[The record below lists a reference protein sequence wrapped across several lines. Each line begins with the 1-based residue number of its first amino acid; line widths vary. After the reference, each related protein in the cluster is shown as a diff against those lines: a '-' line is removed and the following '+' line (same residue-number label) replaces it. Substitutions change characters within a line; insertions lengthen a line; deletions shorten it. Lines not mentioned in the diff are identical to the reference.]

1 MKIVDKFKII
11 ALPVCLL
18 AFGLASCEKDE
29 AVTPPDSGGEQVLPG
44 TAGEVTEAVTTE
56 GGYALSYRSC
66 IALPEGG
73 SAEVDLTASLPAS
86 GTTTEEIVS
95 NWDYAEEAAI
105 NSVYSGEFN
114 REENGFIITDSL
126 LVYTVSYGTFELT
139 FEFPYETAQ
148 YDGTDVP
155 EYRFEI
161 KDKGGKFELIDSKE
175 RDGKAYAL
183 REYTHTVEAVF
194 GGKSYE
200 VSKSILLMRELG
212 PANEPYLLSSKEI
225 ESRRYG
231 EYYNI
236 IRYGTRVEH
245 HWSTGETEE
254 AEYVAGIR
262 LDVYAQTTSVQELN
276 NYLGD
281 LAVKDV
287 AYGEGVR
294 VEKAETNNEN
304 FIYHAT
310 KHECLVIFNYFTL
323 AYEVDVDD
331 VIYDDGVLSYP
342 LKPDPDAGDIES
354 FEHDFTFEKEGE
366 VYDDGNGPCQN
377 YHLIHTLTLNRVWY
391 GDVSATTDLIVKVR
405 L

>member
-1 MKIVDKFKII
+1 MNQRNLFKII

-212 PANEPYLLSSKEI
+212 PANEPYLLSSI
-225 ESRRYG
+225 AESCKMEEVVMDGVTYIFTVNQIWSDKQSKSM
-231 EYYNI
+231 EYYIVPGVWIDEKTTHLPEISNYADDLYI
-236 IRYGTRVEH
+236 KNTTLNE
-245 HWSTGETEE
+245 
-254 AEYVAGIR
+254 GIR
-262 LDVYAQTTSVQELN
+262 THSNYTYDGLISYFRTTQS
-276 NYLGD
+276 YL
-281 LAVKDV
+281 
-287 AYGEGVR
+287 
-294 VEKAETNNEN
+294 VE
-304 FIYHAT
+304 
-310 KHECLVIFNYFTL
+310 FNYFVL
-323 AYEVDVDD
+323 EYEFCHDD
-331 VIYDDGVLSYP
+331 VIYDDGVLVY
-342 LKPDPDAGDIES
+342 KDFPDIKFTD
-354 FEHDFTFEKEGE
+354 FENSFTFEKEGE

-377 YHLIHTLTLNRVWY
+377 YHLIHTLVGRGVDADPDT
-391 GDVSATTDLIVKVR
+391 ATTDLIVKVR

>member
-1 MKIVDKFKII
+1 MNQRNLFKII

-56 GGYALSYRSC
+56 GGYSLSYRSC

-212 PANEPYLLSSKEI
+212 PANEPYLLSSI
-225 ESRRYG
+225 AESCKMEEVVMDGVTYIFTVNQIWSDKQSKSM
-231 EYYNI
+231 EYYIVPGVWIDEKTTHLPEISNYADDLYI
-236 IRYGTRVEH
+236 KNTTLNE
-245 HWSTGETEE
+245 
-254 AEYVAGIR
+254 GIR
-262 LDVYAQTTSVQELN
+262 THSNYTYDGLISYFRTTQS
-276 NYLGD
+276 YL
-281 LAVKDV
+281 
-287 AYGEGVR
+287 
-294 VEKAETNNEN
+294 VE
-304 FIYHAT
+304 
-310 KHECLVIFNYFTL
+310 FNYFVL
-323 AYEVDVDD
+323 EYEFCHDD
-331 VIYDDGVLSYP
+331 VIYDDGVLVY
-342 LKPDPDAGDIES
+342 KDFPDIKFTD
-354 FEHDFTFEKEGE
+354 FENSFTFEKEGE

-377 YHLIHTLTLNRVWY
+377 YHLIHTLVGRGVDADPDT
-391 GDVSATTDLIVKVR
+391 ATTDLIVKVR

>member
-29 AVTPPDSGGEQVLPG
+29 PELNPGGPTEQVLPG

-200 VSKSILLMRELG
+200 ITKSILLMRELG
-212 PANEPYLLSSKEI
+212 PANEPYLLSSEVVDVSPFRFDPTNSYFGSTDICVNQRWSDGRSGEKYYPYLPLTSIEPITTEI
-225 ESRRYG
+225 PEISNYQ
-231 EYYNI
+231 EELKI
-236 IRYGTRVEH
+236 VE
-245 HWSTGETEE
+245 TYE
-254 AEYVAGIR
+254 I
-262 LDVYAQTTSVQELN
+262 QTSIERSPTVSEV
-276 NYLGD
+276 
-281 LAVKDV
+281 
-287 AYGEGVR
+287 
-294 VEKAETNNEN
+294 
-304 FIYHAT
+304 FIYDYKRHY
-310 KHECLVIFNYFTL
+310 VVNFNYFIIEYDVATSIDL
-323 AYEVDVDD
+323 SFDNGLVEYDFPNVD
-331 VIYDDGVLSYP
+331 IQKY
-342 LKPDPDAGDIES
+342 KN
-354 FEHDFTFEKEGE
+354 DFTFEKEGE

-377 YHLIHTLTLNRVWY
+377 YHLIHTLTGINESYYTIL
-391 GDVSATTDLIVKVR
+391 ATTDLIVKVR

>member
-29 AVTPPDSGGEQVLPG
+29 PELNPGGPTEQVLPG

-56 GGYALSYRSC
+56 GGYSLSYRSC

-212 PANEPYLLSSKEI
+212 PANEPYLLSSELGEI
-225 ESRRYG
+225 INTGLYG
-231 EYYNI
+231 
-236 IRYGTRVEH
+236 RVYVNFAMMVNY
-245 HWSTGETEE
+245 HWSNGTTENNECMTGFGSSIET
-254 AEYVAGIR
+254 A
-262 LDVYAQTTSVQELN
+262 TSELPEIY
-276 NYLGD
+276 NYQGD
-281 LAVKDV
+281 LAIVSSSQT
-287 AYGEGVR
+287 EGTR
-294 VEKAETNNEN
+294 EKVEKVNYVTYYKTTSSY
-304 FIYHAT
+304 FIQ
-310 KHECLVIFNYFTL
+310 FNYFTL
-323 AYEVDVDD
+323 KYTVWCEDGV
-331 VIYDDGVLSYP
+331 YDDGVSVYTDFP
-342 LKPDPDAGDIES
+342 YVGPYS
-354 FEHDFTFEKEGE
+354 FENDFTFEKEGE

-377 YHLIHTLTLNRVWY
+377 YHLIHTLKGIRYQGY
-391 GDVSATTDLIVKVR
+391 GAVSATTDLIVKVR

>member
-29 AVTPPDSGGEQVLPG
+29 AVTPPDSDSEQVLPG

-56 GGYALSYRSC
+56 GGYSLSYRSC

-212 PANEPYLLSSKEI
+212 PANEPYLLSSEVVEVSPFRFDPTNSYFGTTAICVNQRWSDGRSGEKGYLYLPLTSIEPITTEI
-225 ESRRYG
+225 PEISNYQ
-231 EYYNI
+231 EELKI
-236 IRYGTRVEH
+236 VE
-245 HWSTGETEE
+245 TYE
-254 AEYVAGIR
+254 I
-262 LDVYAQTTSVQELN
+262 QTSIERSPTVSEV
-276 NYLGD
+276 
-281 LAVKDV
+281 
-287 AYGEGVR
+287 
-294 VEKAETNNEN
+294 
-304 FIYHAT
+304 FIYDYKRHY
-310 KHECLVIFNYFTL
+310 VVNFNYFMIEYDVATS
-323 AYEVDVDD
+323 VDLSFDNGLVEYDFPNVD
-331 VIYDDGVLSYP
+331 IQKY
-342 LKPDPDAGDIES
+342 KN
-354 FEHDFTFEKEGE
+354 DFTFEKEGE

-377 YHLIHTLTLNRVWY
+377 YHLIHTLTGINESYYTIL
-391 GDVSATTDLIVKVR
+391 ATTDLIVKVR

>member
-29 AVTPPDSGGEQVLPG
+29 AVTPPDSDSEQVLPG
-44 TAGEVTEAVTTE
+44 TAGEVTEAATTE

-105 NSVYSGEFN
+105 SSVYSGEFN

-200 VSKSILLMRELG
+200 ITKSILLMRELG
-212 PANEPYLLSSKEI
+212 PANEPYLLSSEI
-225 ESRRYG
+225 IEVIAPIYNSMTELCYADISLYRR
-231 EYYNI
+231 
-236 IRYGTRVEH
+236 
-245 HWSTGETEE
+245 WSDGVSQEEGAPYMTLASIKPITTEIPE
-254 AEYVAGIR
+254 I
-262 LDVYAQTTSVQELN
+262 N
-276 NYLGD
+276 NYQEEL
-281 LAVKDV
+281 KII
-287 AYGEGVR
+287 
-294 VEKAETNNEN
+294 ETNEIQTSIERRTSTRKEV
-304 FIYHAT
+304 FIYDYKRHY
-310 KHECLVIFNYFTL
+310 VVNFNYFMIEYDVATS
-323 AYEVDVDD
+323 VDVSF
-331 VIYDDGVLSYP
+331 DDGLVEYDFP
-342 LKPDPDAGDIES
+342 NVDIQKYKN
-354 FEHDFTFEKEGE
+354 DFTFEKEGE

-377 YHLIHTLTLNRVWY
+377 YHLIHTLTGINESYYTIL
-391 GDVSATTDLIVKVR
+391 ATTDLIVKVR

>member
-1 MKIVDKFKII
+1 MNQRNLFKII

-29 AVTPPDSGGEQVLPG
+29 PELNPGGPTEQVLPG

-56 GGYALSYRSC
+56 GGYSLSYRSC

-212 PANEPYLLSSKEI
+212 PANEPYLLSSI
-225 ESRRYG
+225 AESCKMEEVVMDGVTYIFTVNQIWSDKQSKSM
-231 EYYNI
+231 EYYIVPGVWIDEKTTHLPEISNYADDLYI
-236 IRYGTRVEH
+236 KNTTLNE
-245 HWSTGETEE
+245 
-254 AEYVAGIR
+254 GIR
-262 LDVYAQTTSVQELN
+262 THSNYTYDGLISYFRTTQS
-276 NYLGD
+276 YL
-281 LAVKDV
+281 
-287 AYGEGVR
+287 
-294 VEKAETNNEN
+294 VE
-304 FIYHAT
+304 
-310 KHECLVIFNYFTL
+310 FNYFVL
-323 AYEVDVDD
+323 EYEFCHDD
-331 VIYDDGVLSYP
+331 VIYDDGVLVY
-342 LKPDPDAGDIES
+342 KDFPDIKFTD
-354 FEHDFTFEKEGE
+354 FENSFTFEKEGE

-377 YHLIHTLTLNRVWY
+377 YHLIHTLVGRGVDADPDT
-391 GDVSATTDLIVKVR
+391 ATTDLIVKVR

>member
-1 MKIVDKFKII
+1 MNQRNLFKII

-56 GGYALSYRSC
+56 GGYSLSYRSC

-95 NWDYAEEAAI
+95 NWDYAE
-105 NSVYSGEFN
+105 
-114 REENGFIITDSL
+114 EENGFIITDSL

-212 PANEPYLLSSKEI
+212 PANEPYLLSSI
-225 ESRRYG
+225 AESCKMEEVVMDGVTYIFTVNQIWSDKQSKSM
-231 EYYNI
+231 EYYIVPGVWIDEKTTHLPEISNYADDLYI
-236 IRYGTRVEH
+236 KNTTLNE
-245 HWSTGETEE
+245 
-254 AEYVAGIR
+254 GIR
-262 LDVYAQTTSVQELN
+262 THSNYTYDGLISYFRTTQS
-276 NYLGD
+276 YL
-281 LAVKDV
+281 
-287 AYGEGVR
+287 
-294 VEKAETNNEN
+294 VE
-304 FIYHAT
+304 
-310 KHECLVIFNYFTL
+310 FNYFVL
-323 AYEVDVDD
+323 EYEFCHDD
-331 VIYDDGVLSYP
+331 VIYDDGVLVY
-342 LKPDPDAGDIES
+342 KDFPDIKFTD
-354 FEHDFTFEKEGE
+354 FENSFTFEKEGE

-377 YHLIHTLTLNRVWY
+377 YHLIHTLVGRGVDADPDT
-391 GDVSATTDLIVKVR
+391 ATTDLIVKVR

>member
-1 MKIVDKFKII
+1 MNQRNLFKII
-11 ALPVCLL
+11 ALPVCLFT
-18 AFGLASCEKDE
+18 FGLVSCEKDE
-29 AVTPPDSGGEQVLPG
+29 PELNPGGP
-44 TAGEVTEAVTTE
+44 TEP
-56 GGYALSYRSC
+56 LSYRSC

-73 SAEVDLTASLPAS
+73 SAEVGLTASLPAS
-86 GTTTEEIVS
+86 GTTTEKIVS

-200 VSKSILLMRELG
+200 ITKSILLMRELG
-212 PANEPYLLSSKEI
+212 PANEPYLLSSEVVDVSPFRFDPTNSYFGTTDICVNQRWSDGRSGEKYYLYLPLTSIEPITTEI
-225 ESRRYG
+225 PEISNYQ
-231 EYYNI
+231 EELKI
-236 IRYGTRVEH
+236 VE
-245 HWSTGETEE
+245 TYET
-254 AEYVAGIR
+254 
-262 LDVYAQTTSVQELN
+262 QTSIERSPTVSEV
-276 NYLGD
+276 
-281 LAVKDV
+281 
-287 AYGEGVR
+287 
-294 VEKAETNNEN
+294 
-304 FIYHAT
+304 FIYDYKRHY
-310 KHECLVIFNYFTL
+310 VVNFNYFIIEYDVATS
-323 AYEVDVDD
+323 VDLSF
-331 VIYDDGVLSYP
+331 DDGLVEYDFP
-342 LKPDPDAGDIES
+342 NVDIQKYKN
-354 FEHDFTFEKEGE
+354 DFTFEKEGE

-377 YHLIHTLTLNRVWY
+377 YHLIHTLTGINESYYTIL
-391 GDVSATTDLIVKVR
+391 ATTDLIVKVR

>member
-18 AFGLASCEKDE
+18 AFGLVSCEKDE
-29 AVTPPDSGGEQVLPG
+29 PELNPGGPTEQVLPG
-44 TAGEVTEAVTTE
+44 TAGEVTEAATTE

-200 VSKSILLMRELG
+200 ITKSILLMRELG
-212 PANEPYLLSSKEI
+212 PANEPYLLSSEVVDVSPFRFDPTNSYFGTTEI
-225 ESRRYG
+225 CVNQRWSDGRSG
-231 EYYNI
+231 EKGYLYLPLTSIEPITTEIPEISNYQEELKI
-236 IRYGTRVEH
+236 VE
-245 HWSTGETEE
+245 TYE
-254 AEYVAGIR
+254 I
-262 LDVYAQTTSVQELN
+262 QTSIERSPTVSEV
-276 NYLGD
+276 
-281 LAVKDV
+281 
-287 AYGEGVR
+287 
-294 VEKAETNNEN
+294 
-304 FIYHAT
+304 FIYDYKRHY
-310 KHECLVIFNYFTL
+310 VVNFNYFMIEYDVATS
-323 AYEVDVDD
+323 VDLSF
-331 VIYDDGVLSYP
+331 DDGLVEYDFP
-342 LKPDPDAGDIES
+342 NVDIQKYKN
-354 FEHDFTFEKEGE
+354 DFTFEKEGE

-377 YHLIHTLTLNRVWY
+377 YHLIHTLTGINESYYTIL
-391 GDVSATTDLIVKVR
+391 ATTDLIVKVR

>member
-1 MKIVDKFKII
+1 MNQRNLFKII

-18 AFGLASCEKDE
+18 AFGLTSCEKDE
-29 AVTPPDSGGEQVLPG
+29 PELNPGGPTEQVLPG

-212 PANEPYLLSSKEI
+212 PANEPYLLSSEI
-225 ESRRYG
+225 IEVIAPGYSSFNELCYAGILLYRRWSDGVSG
-231 EYYNI
+231 EEGAPYMTLASIKPITTEIPEINNYQEELKI
-236 IRYGTRVEH
+236 IETNEIQTSIERRT
-245 HWSTGETEE
+245 STG
-254 AEYVAGIR
+254 
-262 LDVYAQTTSVQELN
+262 
-276 NYLGD
+276 
-281 LAVKDV
+281 KDV
-287 AYGEGVR
+287 
-294 VEKAETNNEN
+294 
-304 FIYHAT
+304 FIYDYKRHY
-310 KHECLVIFNYFTL
+310 VVNFNYFMIE
-323 AYEVDVDD
+323 YDVATSIDLSF
-331 VIYDDGVLSYP
+331 DDGLVEYDFP
-342 LKPDPDAGDIES
+342 NVDIQKYKN
-354 FEHDFTFEKEGE
+354 DFTFEKEGE

-377 YHLIHTLTLNRVWY
+377 YHLIHTLTGINESYYTIL
-391 GDVSATTDLIVKVR
+391 ATTDLIVKVR

>member
-18 AFGLASCEKDE
+18 AFGLVSCEKDE
-29 AVTPPDSGGEQVLPG
+29 PELNPGGPTEQVLPG

-212 PANEPYLLSSKEI
+212 PANEPYLLSSI
-225 ESRRYG
+225 AESCKMEEVVMDGVTYIFTVNQIWSDKQSKSM
-231 EYYNI
+231 EYYIVPGVWIDEKTTHLPEISNYADDLYI
-236 IRYGTRVEH
+236 KNTTLNE
-245 HWSTGETEE
+245 
-254 AEYVAGIR
+254 GIR
-262 LDVYAQTTSVQELN
+262 THSNYTYDGLISYFRTTQS
-276 NYLGD
+276 YL
-281 LAVKDV
+281 
-287 AYGEGVR
+287 
-294 VEKAETNNEN
+294 VE
-304 FIYHAT
+304 
-310 KHECLVIFNYFTL
+310 FNYFVL
-323 AYEVDVDD
+323 EYEFCHDD
-331 VIYDDGVLSYP
+331 VIYDDGVLVY
-342 LKPDPDAGDIES
+342 KDFPDIKFTD
-354 FEHDFTFEKEGE
+354 FENSFTFEKEGE

-377 YHLIHTLTLNRVWY
+377 YHLIHTLVGRGVDADPDT
-391 GDVSATTDLIVKVR
+391 ATTDLIVKVR

>member
-1 MKIVDKFKII
+1 MKKTTFWYVLALSVSLI
-11 ALPVCLL
+11 A
-18 AFGLASCEKDE
+18 GGMTSCEKDE
-29 AVTPPDSGGEQVLPG
+29 PELNPGGPTEQVLPG

-200 VSKSILLMRELG
+200 ITKSILLMRELG
-212 PANEPYLLSSKEI
+212 PANEPYLLSSEFVSLEKI
-225 ESRRYG
+225 NDNYG
-231 EYYNI
+231 IFCNLLLYQRWSNGEEGSQVYYFTVGSSFRKPTLTSLI
-236 IRYGTRVEH
+236 IDDY
-245 HWSTGETEE
+245 
-254 AEYVAGIR
+254 
-262 LDVYAQTTSVQELN
+262 DN
-276 NYLGD
+276 D
-281 LAVKDV
+281 LAIINTSLSKENKEEMFQDPCFS
-287 AYGEGVR
+287 YTYIEQNYT
-294 VEKAETNNEN
+294 VE
-304 FIYHAT
+304 
-310 KHECLVIFNYFTL
+310 FNYNLNLEYTVF
-323 AYEVDVDD
+323 YFDD
-331 VIYDDGVLSYP
+331 IVYDDGVLVY
-342 LKPDPDAGDIES
+342 KDFPDGSFVDFDNDFDMIPYEDAYEENGVLTQVY
-354 FEHDFTFEKEGE
+354 TF
-366 VYDDGNGPCQN
+366 
-377 YHLIHTLTLNRVWY
+377 IHNLSGTRADKSTCTSGINW
-391 GDVSATTDLIVKVR
+391 GIKVHYK
-405 L
+405 

>member
-1 MKIVDKFKII
+1 MNQRNLFKII

-29 AVTPPDSGGEQVLPG
+29 PELNPGGPTEQVLPG

-212 PANEPYLLSSKEI
+212 PANEPYLLSSEFVSLEKDNSNYEIVCNLTLYQRWSNGYEENKEVTFCLKSNLNEPSKTSSI
-225 ESRRYG
+225 
-231 EYYNI
+231 
-236 IRYGTRVEH
+236 V
-245 HWSTGETEE
+245 
-254 AEYVAGIR
+254 
-262 LDVYAQTTSVQELN
+262 LD
-276 NYLGD
+276 NYD
-281 LAVKDV
+281 ND
-287 AYGEGVR
+287 
-294 VEKAETNNEN
+294 
-304 FIYHAT
+304 
-310 KHECLVIFNYFTL
+310 LVIVDTHQTEQSKEYESEGKYFSYTLIEQKYIVEFNYNFDL
-323 AYEVDVDD
+323 KYEILYYDD
-331 VIYDDGVLSYP
+331 IVYDDGVLVYKDFPDGSFVDFDNDFDMIPYEDAYEENGVISQIYF
-342 LKPDPDAGDIES
+342 LKHQLIGTRGDQSITSSSTLIDALV
-354 FEHDFTFEKEGE
+354 HYK
-366 VYDDGNGPCQN
+366 
-377 YHLIHTLTLNRVWY
+377 
-391 GDVSATTDLIVKVR
+391 
-405 L
+405 

>member
-11 ALPVCLL
+11 ALPVCLFT
-18 AFGLASCEKDE
+18 FGLTSCEKDE
-29 AVTPPDSGGEQVLPG
+29 PELNPGGPTEQVLPG

-56 GGYALSYRSC
+56 VTEAVTTEGGYSLSYRSC

-212 PANEPYLLSSKEI
+212 PANEPYLLFTVNQIWSDKQSK
-225 ESRRYG
+225 SM
-231 EYYNI
+231 EYYIVPGVWIDEKTTHLPEISNYADDLYI
-236 IRYGTRVEH
+236 KNTTLNE
-245 HWSTGETEE
+245 
-254 AEYVAGIR
+254 GIR
-262 LDVYAQTTSVQELN
+262 THSNYTYDGLISYFRTTQS
-276 NYLGD
+276 YL
-281 LAVKDV
+281 
-287 AYGEGVR
+287 
-294 VEKAETNNEN
+294 VE
-304 FIYHAT
+304 
-310 KHECLVIFNYFTL
+310 FNYFVL
-323 AYEVDVDD
+323 EYEFCHDD
-331 VIYDDGVLSYP
+331 VIYDDGVLVY
-342 LKPDPDAGDIES
+342 KDFPDIKFTD
-354 FEHDFTFEKEGE
+354 FENSFTFEKEGE

-377 YHLIHTLTLNRVWY
+377 YHLIHTLVGRGVDADPDT
-391 GDVSATTDLIVKVR
+391 ATTDLIVKVR

>member
-1 MKIVDKFKII
+1 MNQRNLFKII

-212 PANEPYLLSSKEI
+212 PANEPYLLSSI
-225 ESRRYG
+225 AESCKMEEVVMDGVTYIFTVNQIWSDKQSKSM
-231 EYYNI
+231 EYYIVPGVWIDEKTTHLPEISNYADDLYI
-236 IRYGTRVEH
+236 KNTTLNE
-245 HWSTGETEE
+245 
-254 AEYVAGIR
+254 GIR
-262 LDVYAQTTSVQELN
+262 THSNYTYDGLISYFRTTQS
-276 NYLGD
+276 YL
-281 LAVKDV
+281 
-287 AYGEGVR
+287 
-294 VEKAETNNEN
+294 VE
-304 FIYHAT
+304 
-310 KHECLVIFNYFTL
+310 FNYFVL
-323 AYEVDVDD
+323 EYEFCHDD
-331 VIYDDGVLSYP
+331 VIYDDGVLVY
-342 LKPDPDAGDIES
+342 KDFPDIKFTD
-354 FEHDFTFEKEGE
+354 FENSFTFEKEGE

-377 YHLIHTLTLNRVWY
+377 YRLIHTLVGRGVDADPGT
-391 GDVSATTDLIVKVR
+391 ATTDLIVKVR

>member
-1 MKIVDKFKII
+1 MNQRNLFKII

-29 AVTPPDSGGEQVLPG
+29 AVTPPDSGSEQVLPG

-212 PANEPYLLSSKEI
+212 PANEPYLLSSI
-225 ESRRYG
+225 AESCKMEEVVMDGVTYIFTVNQIWSDKQSKSM
-231 EYYNI
+231 EYYIVPGVWIDEKTTHLPEISNYADDLYI
-236 IRYGTRVEH
+236 KNTTLNE
-245 HWSTGETEE
+245 
-254 AEYVAGIR
+254 GIR
-262 LDVYAQTTSVQELN
+262 THSNYTYDGLISYFRTTQS
-276 NYLGD
+276 YL
-281 LAVKDV
+281 
-287 AYGEGVR
+287 
-294 VEKAETNNEN
+294 VE
-304 FIYHAT
+304 
-310 KHECLVIFNYFTL
+310 FNYFVL
-323 AYEVDVDD
+323 EYEFCHDD
-331 VIYDDGVLSYP
+331 VIYDDGVLVY
-342 LKPDPDAGDIES
+342 KDFPDIKFTD
-354 FEHDFTFEKEGE
+354 FENSFTFEKEGE

-377 YHLIHTLTLNRVWY
+377 YHLIHTLVGRGVDADPDT
-391 GDVSATTDLIVKVR
+391 ATTDLIVKVR

>member
-29 AVTPPDSGGEQVLPG
+29 PELNPGGPTEQVLPG

-56 GGYALSYRSC
+56 GGYSLSYRSC

-200 VSKSILLMRELG
+200 ITKSILLMRELG
-212 PANEPYLLSSKEI
+212 PANEPYLLSSEVVDVSPFRFDPTNSYFGSTDICVNQRWSDGRSGEKYYPYLPLTSIEPITTEI
-225 ESRRYG
+225 PEISNYQEELKIVETYEIQTSIERRP
-231 EYYNI
+231 
-236 IRYGTRVEH
+236 
-245 HWSTGETEE
+245 
-254 AEYVAGIR
+254 
-262 LDVYAQTTSVQELN
+262 
-276 NYLGD
+276 
-281 LAVKDV
+281 AVSEV
-287 AYGEGVR
+287 
-294 VEKAETNNEN
+294 
-304 FIYHAT
+304 FIYDYKRHY
-310 KHECLVIFNYFTL
+310 VVNFNYFMIEYDVATS
-323 AYEVDVDD
+323 VDLSF
-331 VIYDDGVLSYP
+331 DDGLVEYDFP
-342 LKPDPDAGDIES
+342 NVDIQKYKN
-354 FEHDFTFEKEGE
+354 DFTFEKEGE

-377 YHLIHTLTLNRVWY
+377 YHLIHTLTGINESYYTIL
-391 GDVSATTDLIVKVR
+391 ATTDLIVKVR

>member
-29 AVTPPDSGGEQVLPG
+29 AVTPPDSDSEQVLPG
-44 TAGEVTEAVTTE
+44 TAGEVTEAATTE

-200 VSKSILLMRELG
+200 ITKSILLMRELG
-212 PANEPYLLSSKEI
+212 PANEPYLLSSI
-225 ESRRYG
+225 AESCKMEEVVMDGVTYIFTVNQIWSDKQSKSM
-231 EYYNI
+231 EYYIVPGVWIDEKTTHLPEISNYADDLYI
-236 IRYGTRVEH
+236 KNTTLNE
-245 HWSTGETEE
+245 
-254 AEYVAGIR
+254 GIR
-262 LDVYAQTTSVQELN
+262 THSNYTYDGLISYFRTTQS
-276 NYLGD
+276 YL
-281 LAVKDV
+281 
-287 AYGEGVR
+287 
-294 VEKAETNNEN
+294 VE
-304 FIYHAT
+304 
-310 KHECLVIFNYFTL
+310 FNYFVL
-323 AYEVDVDD
+323 EYEFCHDD
-331 VIYDDGVLSYP
+331 VIYDDGVLVY
-342 LKPDPDAGDIES
+342 KDFPDIKFTD
-354 FEHDFTFEKEGE
+354 FENSFTFEKEGE

-377 YHLIHTLTLNRVWY
+377 YHLIHTLVGRGVDADPDT
-391 GDVSATTDLIVKVR
+391 ATTDLIVKVR

>member
-1 MKIVDKFKII
+1 MKKTTFWYVLALSVSLI
-11 ALPVCLL
+11 A
-18 AFGLASCEKDE
+18 GGMTSCEKDE
-29 AVTPPDSGGEQVLPG
+29 PELNPGGPTEQVLPG

-73 SAEVDLTASLPAS
+73 SAEVDLTASLPAN

-212 PANEPYLLSSKEI
+212 PANEPYLLSSEFVSLEKGNNNYEIVCNLTLYQRWSNGYEENKEVTFCLKSNLNEPSRTSSI
-225 ESRRYG
+225 VLDNYDNDLAIVDTHQTEQSKEYESEG
-231 EYYNI
+231 EYFSYTLI
-236 IRYGTRVEH
+236 EQKYIVE
-245 HWSTGETEE
+245 
-254 AEYVAGIR
+254 
-262 LDVYAQTTSVQELN
+262 
-276 NYLGD
+276 
-281 LAVKDV
+281 
-287 AYGEGVR
+287 
-294 VEKAETNNEN
+294 
-304 FIYHAT
+304 
-310 KHECLVIFNYFTL
+310 FNYNFDL
-323 AYEVDVDD
+323 EYEILYYDD
-331 VIYDDGVLSYP
+331 IVYDDGVLVYKDFPDGSFVDFDNDFDMIPYEDAYEENGVISQIYF
-342 LKPDPDAGDIES
+342 LKHQLIGTRGDQSITSSSTLIDALV
-354 FEHDFTFEKEGE
+354 HYK
-366 VYDDGNGPCQN
+366 
-377 YHLIHTLTLNRVWY
+377 
-391 GDVSATTDLIVKVR
+391 
-405 L
+405 

>member
-1 MKIVDKFKII
+1 MNQRNLFKII

-29 AVTPPDSGGEQVLPG
+29 PELNPGGPTEQVLPG

-56 GGYALSYRSC
+56 GGYSLSYRSC

-105 NSVYSGEFN
+105 SSVYSGEFN

-200 VSKSILLMRELG
+200 ITKSILLMRELG
-212 PANEPYLLSSKEI
+212 PANEPYLLSSEI
-225 ESRRYG
+225 IEVIAPIYNSMTELCYAEIILYRCWSDGVSGEEGAPYMTLASIKPITTEIPEINNYQEELKIIETNEIQTSIERR
-231 EYYNI
+231 
-236 IRYGTRVEH
+236 T
-245 HWSTGETEE
+245 STG
-254 AEYVAGIR
+254 
-262 LDVYAQTTSVQELN
+262 
-276 NYLGD
+276 
-281 LAVKDV
+281 
-287 AYGEGVR
+287 
-294 VEKAETNNEN
+294 KAI
-304 FIYHAT
+304 FIYDYKRHY
-310 KHECLVIFNYFTL
+310 VVNFNYFMIEYDVATS
-323 AYEVDVDD
+323 VDVSF
-331 VIYDDGVLSYP
+331 DDGLVEYDFP
-342 LKPDPDAGDIES
+342 NVDIQKYKN
-354 FEHDFTFEKEGE
+354 DFTFEKEGE

-377 YHLIHTLTLNRVWY
+377 YHLIHTLTGINESYYTIL
-391 GDVSATTDLIVKVR
+391 ATTDLIVKVR

>member
-1 MKIVDKFKII
+1 MNYGNLFKII
-11 ALPVCLL
+11 ALPVCLF
-18 AFGLASCEKDE
+18 AFGLASCEKDDP
-29 AVTPPDSGGEQVLPG
+29 VTPPDSDSEQVLPG

-212 PANEPYLLSSKEI
+212 PANEPYLLSSEFVSLEKDNNNYEIVCNLTLYQRWSNGYEENKEVTFCLKSNLNEPSRTSSI
-225 ESRRYG
+225 VLDNYDNDLAIVDTHQTEQSKEYESEG
-231 EYYNI
+231 EYFSYTLI
-236 IRYGTRVEH
+236 EQKYIVE
-245 HWSTGETEE
+245 
-254 AEYVAGIR
+254 
-262 LDVYAQTTSVQELN
+262 
-276 NYLGD
+276 
-281 LAVKDV
+281 
-287 AYGEGVR
+287 
-294 VEKAETNNEN
+294 
-304 FIYHAT
+304 
-310 KHECLVIFNYFTL
+310 FNYNFDFE
-323 AYEVDVDD
+323 YEILYYDD
-331 VIYDDGVLSYP
+331 IVYDDGVLVYKDFPDGSFVDFDNDFDMIPYEDAYEENGVISQIYF
-342 LKPDPDAGDIES
+342 LKHQLIGTRGDQSITSSSTLIDALV
-354 FEHDFTFEKEGE
+354 HYK
-366 VYDDGNGPCQN
+366 
-377 YHLIHTLTLNRVWY
+377 
-391 GDVSATTDLIVKVR
+391 
-405 L
+405 

>member
-18 AFGLASCEKDE
+18 AFGLASCEKDD
-29 AVTPPDSGGEQVLPG
+29 AVTPPDSGSEQVLPG

-212 PANEPYLLSSKEI
+212 PANEPYLLSSI
-225 ESRRYG
+225 AESCKMEEVVMDGVTYIFTVNQIWSDKQSKSM
-231 EYYNI
+231 EYYIVPGVWIDEKTTHLPEISNYADDLYI
-236 IRYGTRVEH
+236 KNTTLNE
-245 HWSTGETEE
+245 
-254 AEYVAGIR
+254 GIR
-262 LDVYAQTTSVQELN
+262 THSNYTYDGLISYFRTTQS
-276 NYLGD
+276 YL
-281 LAVKDV
+281 
-287 AYGEGVR
+287 
-294 VEKAETNNEN
+294 VE
-304 FIYHAT
+304 
-310 KHECLVIFNYFTL
+310 FNYFVL
-323 AYEVDVDD
+323 EYEFCHDD
-331 VIYDDGVLSYP
+331 VIYDDGVLVY
-342 LKPDPDAGDIES
+342 KDFPDIKFTD
-354 FEHDFTFEKEGE
+354 FENSFTFEKEGE

-377 YHLIHTLTLNRVWY
+377 YHLIHTLVGRGVDADPDT
-391 GDVSATTDLIVKVR
+391 ATTDLIVKVR

>member
-11 ALPVCLL
+11 ALPVCLFT
-18 AFGLASCEKDE
+18 FGLTSCEKDE
-29 AVTPPDSGGEQVLPG
+29 PELNPGGPTEQVLPG

-200 VSKSILLMRELG
+200 ITKSILLMRELG
-212 PANEPYLLSSKEI
+212 PANEPYLLSSEVVDVSPFRFDPTNSYFGTTEI
-225 ESRRYG
+225 CVNQRWSDGRSG
-231 EYYNI
+231 EKGYLYLPLTSIEPITTEIPEISNYQEELKI
-236 IRYGTRVEH
+236 VE
-245 HWSTGETEE
+245 TYE
-254 AEYVAGIR
+254 I
-262 LDVYAQTTSVQELN
+262 QTSIERSPTVSEV
-276 NYLGD
+276 
-281 LAVKDV
+281 
-287 AYGEGVR
+287 
-294 VEKAETNNEN
+294 
-304 FIYHAT
+304 FIYDYKRHY
-310 KHECLVIFNYFTL
+310 VVNFNYFMIEYDVATS
-323 AYEVDVDD
+323 VDLSF
-331 VIYDDGVLSYP
+331 DDGLVEYDFP
-342 LKPDPDAGDIES
+342 NVDIQKYKN
-354 FEHDFTFEKEGE
+354 DFTFEKEGE

-377 YHLIHTLTLNRVWY
+377 YHLIHTLTGINESYYTIL
-391 GDVSATTDLIVKVR
+391 ATTDLIVKVR

>member
-1 MKIVDKFKII
+1 MNQRNLFKII

-29 AVTPPDSGGEQVLPG
+29 AVTPPDSDSEQVLPG

-56 GGYALSYRSC
+56 GGYSLSYRSC

-200 VSKSILLMRELG
+200 ITKSILLMRELG
-212 PANEPYLLSSKEI
+212 PANEPYLLSSEI
-225 ESRRYG
+225 INVRAPIYNSMTELCYAEIILYRCWSDGVSGEEGAPYMTLASIKPITTEIPEINNYQEELKIIETNEIQTSIERR
-231 EYYNI
+231 
-236 IRYGTRVEH
+236 T
-245 HWSTGETEE
+245 STG
-254 AEYVAGIR
+254 
-262 LDVYAQTTSVQELN
+262 
-276 NYLGD
+276 
-281 LAVKDV
+281 
-287 AYGEGVR
+287 
-294 VEKAETNNEN
+294 KAI
-304 FIYHAT
+304 FIYDYKRHY
-310 KHECLVIFNYFTL
+310 VVNFNYFMIEYDVATS
-323 AYEVDVDD
+323 VDVSF
-331 VIYDDGVLSYP
+331 DDGLVEYDFP
-342 LKPDPDAGDIES
+342 NVDIQKYKN
-354 FEHDFTFEKEGE
+354 DFTFEKEGE

-377 YHLIHTLTLNRVWY
+377 YHLIHTLTGINESYYTIL
-391 GDVSATTDLIVKVR
+391 ATTDLIVKVR

>member
-1 MKIVDKFKII
+1 MNYGNLFKII
-11 ALPVCLL
+11 ALPACLF
-18 AFGLASCEKDE
+18 AFGLASCEKDD
-29 AVTPPDSGGEQVLPG
+29 AVTPPDSGSEQVLPG
-44 TAGEVTEAVTTE
+44 TAGEVTETATAE

-73 SAEVDLTASLPAS
+73 SAEVGLTASLPAS

-212 PANEPYLLSSKEI
+212 PANEPYLLSSEFISSELDNDKQGINCELTI
-225 ESRRYG
+225 YQRWSNG
-231 EYYNI
+231 EEENQVYYFTVGSSFRKPTLTSYLI
-236 IRYGTRVEH
+236 IDDY
-245 HWSTGETEE
+245 
-254 AEYVAGIR
+254 
-262 LDVYAQTTSVQELN
+262 DN
-276 NYLGD
+276 D
-281 LAVKDV
+281 LAIINTSLSKENKEEMFQDPCFSYTYIEQNY
-287 AYGEGVR
+287 A
-294 VEKAETNNEN
+294 VE
-304 FIYHAT
+304 
-310 KHECLVIFNYFTL
+310 FNYNLNLEYTVF
-323 AYEVDVDD
+323 YFDD
-331 VIYDDGVLSYP
+331 IVYDDGVLVYRDF
-342 LKPDPDAGDIES
+342 PDGSFVDFDNDFSMTPYEDAYE
-354 FEHDFTFEKEGE
+354 E
-366 VYDDGNGPCQN
+366 NGVLSQI
-377 YHLIHTLTLNRVWY
+377 YIFKHELIGTRADQSTTSSSISQ
-391 GDVSATTDLIVKVR
+391 SALVHYK
-405 L
+405 

>member
-1 MKIVDKFKII
+1 MNQRNLFKII

-18 AFGLASCEKDE
+18 AFGLTSCEKDE
-29 AVTPPDSGGEQVLPG
+29 PELNPGGPTEQVLPG

-56 GGYALSYRSC
+56 GGYSLSYRSC

-212 PANEPYLLSSKEI
+212 PANEPYLLSSEI
-225 ESRRYG
+225 INVRAPIYNSINELCYAEISLYRRWSDGVSGEESAPYMTLASIKPITTEIPEINNYQEELKIIETNEIQTSIERR
-231 EYYNI
+231 
-236 IRYGTRVEH
+236 T
-245 HWSTGETEE
+245 STG
-254 AEYVAGIR
+254 
-262 LDVYAQTTSVQELN
+262 
-276 NYLGD
+276 
-281 LAVKDV
+281 KDI
-287 AYGEGVR
+287 
-294 VEKAETNNEN
+294 
-304 FIYHAT
+304 FIYDYKRHY
-310 KHECLVIFNYFTL
+310 VVNFNYFIIEYDVATS
-323 AYEVDVDD
+323 VDVSF
-331 VIYDDGVLSYP
+331 DDGLVEYDFP
-342 LKPDPDAGDIES
+342 NVDIQKYKN
-354 FEHDFTFEKEGE
+354 DFTFEKEGE

-377 YHLIHTLTLNRVWY
+377 YHLIHTLTGINESYYTIL
-391 GDVSATTDLIVKVR
+391 ATTDLIVKVR

>member
-1 MKIVDKFKII
+1 MNQRNLFKII

-44 TAGEVTEAVTTE
+44 TAGEVTEAATTE

-212 PANEPYLLSSKEI
+212 PANEPYLLSSELVDVSPFRFDPTNSYFGSTDICVNQRWSDGRSGEKYYPYLPLTSIEPITTEI
-225 ESRRYG
+225 PEISNYQEELKIVETYEIQTSIERRP
-231 EYYNI
+231 
-236 IRYGTRVEH
+236 
-245 HWSTGETEE
+245 
-254 AEYVAGIR
+254 
-262 LDVYAQTTSVQELN
+262 
-276 NYLGD
+276 
-281 LAVKDV
+281 AVSEV
-287 AYGEGVR
+287 
-294 VEKAETNNEN
+294 
-304 FIYHAT
+304 FIYDYKRHY
-310 KHECLVIFNYFTL
+310 VVNFNYFIIEYDVATS
-323 AYEVDVDD
+323 VDVSF
-331 VIYDDGVLSYP
+331 DDGLVEYDFP
-342 LKPDPDAGDIES
+342 NVDIQKYKN
-354 FEHDFTFEKEGE
+354 DFTFEKEGE

-377 YHLIHTLTLNRVWY
+377 YHLIHTLTGINESYYTIL
-391 GDVSATTDLIVKVR
+391 ATTDLIVKVR

>member
-1 MKIVDKFKII
+1 MNQRNLFKII

-29 AVTPPDSGGEQVLPG
+29 PELNPGGPTEQVLPG

-212 PANEPYLLSSKEI
+212 PANEPYLLSSEVVDVSPFRFDPTNSYFGTTEI
-225 ESRRYG
+225 CVNQRWSDGRSG
-231 EYYNI
+231 EKGYLYLPLASI
-236 IRYGTRVEH
+236 KPIT
-245 HWSTGETEE
+245 TEIPE
-254 AEYVAGIR
+254 I
-262 LDVYAQTTSVQELN
+262 N
-276 NYLGD
+276 NYQEEL
-281 LAVKDV
+281 KI
-287 AYGEGVR
+287 
-294 VEKAETNNEN
+294 VETYEIQTSIERSPSVSEV
-304 FIYHAT
+304 FIYDYKRHY
-310 KHECLVIFNYFTL
+310 VVNFNYFMIEYDVATS
-323 AYEVDVDD
+323 VDLSF
-331 VIYDDGVLSYP
+331 DDGLVEYDFP
-342 LKPDPDAGDIES
+342 NVDIQKYKN
-354 FEHDFTFEKEGE
+354 DFTFEKEGE

-377 YHLIHTLTLNRVWY
+377 YHLIHTLTGINESYYTIL
-391 GDVSATTDLIVKVR
+391 ATTDLIVKVR

>member
-29 AVTPPDSGGEQVLPG
+29 PELNPGGPTEQVLPG

-212 PANEPYLLSSKEI
+212 PANEPYLLSSIAESCKMKEVVMDGVTYI
-225 ESRRYG
+225 FTVNQIWSDKQSKSM
-231 EYYNI
+231 EYYIVPNVWI
-236 IRYGTRVEH
+236 DEKTTHLPEISNYADDLYIKNTTLNE
-245 HWSTGETEE
+245 
-254 AEYVAGIR
+254 GIR
-262 LDVYAQTTSVQELN
+262 THSDYTYDGLISYFRTTQS
-276 NYLGD
+276 YL
-281 LAVKDV
+281 
-287 AYGEGVR
+287 
-294 VEKAETNNEN
+294 VE
-304 FIYHAT
+304 
-310 KHECLVIFNYFTL
+310 FNYFVL
-323 AYEVDVDD
+323 EYEFCYDD
-331 VIYDDGVLSYP
+331 VIYDDGVLVY
-342 LKPDPDAGDIES
+342 KDFPDIKFTD
-354 FEHDFTFEKEGE
+354 FENSFTFEKEGE

-377 YHLIHTLTLNRVWY
+377 YHLIHTLVGRGVDADPDT
-391 GDVSATTDLIVKVR
+391 ATTDLIVKVR

>member
-29 AVTPPDSGGEQVLPG
+29 PELNPGGPTEQVLPG

-200 VSKSILLMRELG
+200 ITKSILLMRELG
-212 PANEPYLLSSKEI
+212 PANEPYLLSSIAESCKMKEVVMDGVTYI
-225 ESRRYG
+225 FTVNQIWSDKQSKSM
-231 EYYNI
+231 EYYIVPNVWI
-236 IRYGTRVEH
+236 DEKTTHLPEISNYADDLYIKNTTLNE
-245 HWSTGETEE
+245 
-254 AEYVAGIR
+254 GIR
-262 LDVYAQTTSVQELN
+262 THSDYTYDGLISYFRTTQS
-276 NYLGD
+276 YL
-281 LAVKDV
+281 
-287 AYGEGVR
+287 
-294 VEKAETNNEN
+294 VE
-304 FIYHAT
+304 
-310 KHECLVIFNYFTL
+310 FNYFVL
-323 AYEVDVDD
+323 EYEFCHDD
-331 VIYDDGVLSYP
+331 VIYDDGVLVY
-342 LKPDPDAGDIES
+342 KDFPDIKFTD
-354 FEHDFTFEKEGE
+354 FENSFTFEKEGE

-377 YHLIHTLTLNRVWY
+377 YHLIHTLVGRGVDADPDT
-391 GDVSATTDLIVKVR
+391 ATTDLIVKVR

>member
-1 MKIVDKFKII
+1 MNQRNLFKII
-11 ALPVCLL
+11 ALPVCLFT
-18 AFGLASCEKDE
+18 FGLTSCEKDE
-29 AVTPPDSGGEQVLPG
+29 PELNPGGPTEQVLPG

-56 GGYALSYRSC
+56 GGYSLSYRSC

-212 PANEPYLLSSKEI
+212 PANEPYLLSSEFVSLEKI
-225 ESRRYG
+225 SDKSGIFCDLLLYQRWSNG
-231 EYYNI
+231 EEGSQVYYFTVVSGFRKPTLTSYLI
-236 IRYGTRVEH
+236 IDDY
-245 HWSTGETEE
+245 
-254 AEYVAGIR
+254 
-262 LDVYAQTTSVQELN
+262 DN
-276 NYLGD
+276 D
-281 LAVKDV
+281 LAIINTSLSKENKEEMFQEPCFS
-287 AYGEGVR
+287 YTYIEQNYT
-294 VEKAETNNEN
+294 VE
-304 FIYHAT
+304 
-310 KHECLVIFNYFTL
+310 FNYNLNLEYTVF
-323 AYEVDVDD
+323 YFDD
-331 VIYDDGVLSYP
+331 IVYDDGVLVYRDF
-342 LKPDPDAGDIES
+342 PDGSFVDFDNDFSMTPYEDAYE
-354 FEHDFTFEKEGE
+354 E
-366 VYDDGNGPCQN
+366 NGVLSQI
-377 YHLIHTLTLNRVWY
+377 YIFKHELIGTRADQSTTSSSISQ
-391 GDVSATTDLIVKVR
+391 SALVHYK
-405 L
+405 